1 MYPQFYFIFTF
12 FVFRTISSREFL
24 PGFGEYNGK
33 LTSRYS
39 TEHGWKFLDDTE
51 YNFTFP
57 LRLSHWIGDKLQYN
71 QMVIRT
77 FPTENNYYKENTK
90 LTKNISLEMETSCGS
105 SKSAFDKS
113 DVVTLTLMEKQN
125 NNSVFVK
132 TIQIDPLSVD
142 FYSPK
147 LTMKQFKMLTAEE
160 IKKRAE
166 FCNELCKKTTD
177 QLLMNVIF

>member
-1 MYPQFYFIFTF
+1 
-12 FVFRTISSREFL
+12 
-24 PGFGEYNGK
+24 
-33 LTSRYS
+33 
-39 TEHGWKFLDDTE
+39 
-51 YNFTFP
+51 
-57 LRLSHWIGDKLQYN
+57 
-71 QMVIRT
+71 MVIRT
-77 FPTENNYYKENTK
+77 FPTENNYFKENTK